1 MSHRSMTMYPTY
13 ELNPKSY
20 QRKLKDAF
28 GKETGETE
36 PVLQVDLPSFTTYT
50 FDFSNCRNAETAK
63 QKLLLAE
70 KNGDTAKIAGSTDV
84 KTFGNSKSYV
94 FNVIDVDYTPK
105 TTTK

>member
-1 MSHRSMTMYPTY
+1 MSHRSITMYPTY
-13 ELNPKSY
+13 DLNPKSY
-20 QRKLKDAF
+20 QRKLKDAL

-36 PVLQVDLPSFTTYT
+36 SVLQVDLPSFTTYT

-63 QKLLLAE
+63 QKLLLAD
-70 KNGDTAKIAGSTDV
+70 KNGDVAKVTGSTDV